1 MSSNVSC
8 SVYNGGAYNPNE
20 CSGHGNCVNNQC
32 VCFSYFTG
40 SNCSISPLE
49 NSSEI
54 LQFYWIHTSIFA
66 SLFAIIFLLILL
78 QFSLVI
84 SEGGWKKLNKANA
97 TFYVLLFVAS
107 ISRVIYLLLDPYGFR
122 GILGPVAESILFGLP
137 YPCLLGIYI
146 LICLMWI
153 KAYNAIR
160 YTKVLDYAVRNA
172 WIAIVVVFTVEFA
185 YDTIHGI
192 YAVGT
197 IRSIMLAIYTFV
209 FVVGVLILA
218 ILFLTYGQKLYRRMK
233 NFGTTKER
241 QSNNL
246 EKFNV
251 FAKTCSILAIVLIG
265 GLVFFLVLTII
276 YSTNV
281 IIFLSS
287 ETFERSFE
295 AAFILS
301 VVIMFWKTFKSAR
314 QQVSTATPNT
324 TSQGPNPTVS
334 KESSL

>member
-20 CSGHGNCVNNQC
+20 CSGHGNCVNSHC
-32 VCFSYFTG
+32 VCFPIFTG
-40 SNCSISPLE
+40 SNCSINQIE
-49 NSSEI
+49 NSPE
-54 LQFYWIHTSIFA
+54 LLRFFWIHISIFV

-84 SEGGWKKLNKANA
+84 SEGGWKKLNKATV
-97 TFYVLLFVAS
+97 TFYVLLFLAS
-107 ISRVIYLLLDPYGFR
+107 ISRVVYLLLDPYRFR
-122 GILGPVAESILFGLP
+122 GIIGPVAESILFGLP
-137 YPCLLGIYI
+137 YPCLFGIYI

-153 KAYNAIR
+153 KACNAIR
-160 YTKVLDYAVRNA
+160 YIKVLDYAVKNA

-185 YDTIHGI
+185 YDTLRGI

-197 IRSIMLAIYTFV
+197 IRLITLAIYTFV
-209 FVVGVLILA
+209 FVVGLIILA

-251 FAKTCSILAIVLIG
+251 FAKTSSILAIVLIG
-265 GLVFFLVLTII
+265 GLVFFLALTII
-276 YSTNV
+276 YSTNM

-287 ETFERSFE
+287 ATFQRSFE
-295 AAFILS
+295 VVFTLS
-301 VVIMFWKTFKSAR
+301 VVIMFWKTFKPTH

-324 TSQGPNPTVS
+324 TSQGPDSTVS